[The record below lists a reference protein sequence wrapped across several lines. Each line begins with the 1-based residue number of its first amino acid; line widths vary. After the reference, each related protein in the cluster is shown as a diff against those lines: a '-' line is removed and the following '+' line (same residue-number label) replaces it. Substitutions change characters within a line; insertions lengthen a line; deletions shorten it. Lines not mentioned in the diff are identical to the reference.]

1 MCYANHQGIM
11 TFWMTNILS
20 HKALGQMF
28 SFSTCP
34 GSWSCSVCSHVSL
47 EPTQALA
54 GIEVLGWSL
63 TSLMALLALLKPDFL
78 KSVDFLH
85 KHRWCRCNGV
95 VFSFPFL
102 TAVTNCILDLEQ
114 EQNPLKSNNE
124 DKTFF
129 QLLSGKEKKKKQ
141 NYFTD
146 SQKGKSIFMLS

>member
-1 MCYANHQGIM
+1 
-11 TFWMTNILS
+11 
-20 HKALGQMF
+20 
-28 SFSTCP
+28 
-34 GSWSCSVCSHVSL
+34 
-47 EPTQALA
+47 
-54 GIEVLGWSL
+54 
-63 TSLMALLALLKPDFL
+63 
-78 KSVDFLH
+78 
-85 KHRWCRCNGV
+85 